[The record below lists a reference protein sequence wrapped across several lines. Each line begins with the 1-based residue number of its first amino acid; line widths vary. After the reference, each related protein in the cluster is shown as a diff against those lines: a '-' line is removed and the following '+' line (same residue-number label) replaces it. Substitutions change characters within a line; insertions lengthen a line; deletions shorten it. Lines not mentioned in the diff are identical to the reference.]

1 MILKNVFPIQITR
14 VTEDSSL
21 MRHTKWTTTIPCK
34 IKRQPASNGTLHTQ
48 RVEGML
54 QYSVL
59 WRYW

>member
-14 VTEDSSL
+14 VIEDSSL
-21 MRHTKWTTTIPCK
+21 MRHTKWTTIPCK
-34 IKRQPASNGTLHTQ
+34 IERQPASNGTLQTQ

-59 WRYW
+59 